1 MTLYL
6 KYRCQTI
13 DELDLEEV
21 RTSLHRI
28 LASKD
33 IPHALLFSGPKGTG
47 KTSAARIFAKVINC
61 RNPRSSGEPCNKC
74 EQCVSISKGNNIDV
88 IEIDAASHRGI
99 EDIRLLRD
107 AVKLSPASATK
118 KIYIIDEA
126 HMLTTEASNALLKT
140 LEEPPSHVI
149 FILAT
154 TNPEKLLDTI
164 RSRATVVKFRKA
176 TDAEIQRQLAR
187 IAKGE
192 DIKLK
197 KDVLHAVLRASDGS
211 FRDAAKILEQVIS
224 AGIVDDVEAVE
235 KMLSREQSL
244 VGSFLDALAK
254 GDSLGAIEVI
264 RTVELSGGSFVDFE
278 HALLFALHEYIL
290 SKTGI
295 GKEEVDIPMD
305 EEQIVKLS
313 KLILE
318 ASKFNNTTPLP
329 QLPLEMVVLEW
340 CSKEA
345 GGEASRGQV
354 ERAREPE
361 EPQKAKREVAR
372 VVRGETPASSRSRF
386 SAKGDKKLAKLDS
399 DSWSKILENAKLRN
413 HSIQALLKAAK
424 PMGIDNNILCLEV
437 YYNFHKER
445 IEANSYRSIIEEIV
459 SETLGLP
466 NVRVKCEISSEKP
479 KKSNRAESIV
489 LTETGQDDII
499 SAAKEIFKEVSN
511 V

>member
-6 KYRCQTI
+6 KYRSQTI

-21 RTSLHRI
+21 RTALHRI
-28 LASKD
+28 LRSKD

-47 KTSAARIFAKVINC
+47 KTSAARIFAKVMNC
-61 RNPRSSGEPCNKC
+61 RNLKSSGEPCNKC

-99 EDIRLLRD
+99 EDIRSLRD
-107 AVKLSPASATK
+107 AVKLSPASATRK
-118 KIYIIDEA
+118 VYIIDEA

-164 RSRATVVKFRKA
+164 RSRATTVKFRKA
-176 TDAEIQRQLAR
+176 TDAEIQRQLTR

-192 DIKLK
+192 GIRLK
-197 KDVLHAVLRASDGS
+197 KGVLQAISQASDGS

-224 AGIVDDVEAVE
+224 AGLVDDVQGVE
-235 KMLSREQSL
+235 KMLSRERSL
-244 VGSFLDALAK
+244 VASFLSALSRY
-254 GDSLGAIEVI
+254 DSASAIEVI
-264 RTVELSGGSFVDFE
+264 RTIESSGGSFVDFE
-278 HALLFALHEYIL
+278 RAVLFALHEYIL
-290 SKTGI
+290 SRTGV
-295 GKEEVDIPMD
+295 GKVDMNIPMD
-305 EEQIVKLS
+305 EQQIVRLS
-313 KLILE
+313 RLILE
-318 ASKFNNTTPLP
+318 ASKFNITTPLP

-340 CSKEA
+340 CSRES
-345 GGEASRGQV
+345 GGEGSRDQVTTKVRQKTRKKASKEVDSRNF
-354 ERAREPE
+354 AKLDPE
-361 EPQKAKREVAR
+361 SWGKILQKAKL
-372 VVRGETPASSRSRF
+372 
-386 SAKGDKKLAKLDS
+386 K
-399 DSWSKILENAKLRN
+399 N
-413 HSIQALLKAAK
+413 HSLQALLKAAQPVGMDK
-424 PMGIDNNILCLEV
+424 NTLFLQV
-437 YYNFHKER
+437 YYNFHKEK
-445 IEANSYRSIIEEIV
+445 IEANNYRSMIEEIV

-466 NVRVKCEISSEKP
+466 NVRVKCELTSQKP
-479 KKSNRAESIV
+479 ERGSRAESVI